1 MILAN
6 HGIVSSSGGSAPL
19 LLDTYSGAT
28 GAYSLRK
35 LRTAY
40 TGNAIRIRRSS
51 DNTSQDIGFV
61 NGELDT
67 TSISNFVGANSGFVS
82 VWYDQSGNGYNF
94 EQSTLNNQPQ
104 LVSGGNLITK
114 NEKPTILFDGISEFM
129 TIPTSTFSMAFLHT
143 IGKSF
148 VSVVGYNRVVNDGF
162 IINNNYGASAN
173 IGYALNT
180 NTARNIDSFTTRG
193 VSGQATVSNSTNTT
207 PLTNNNLF
215 IINDEKDNGNATA
228 SLRSKIYVNNG
239 SSLNL
244 NTLTNS
250 PSVNNASHDLTIGA
264 SSGGSPKYYYYDGGI
279 SQLIMWNS
287 DQSSNRVGITT
298 DINTQYLIY

>member
-1 MILAN
+1 MIL
-6 HGIVSSSGGSAPL
+6 GINGIIAGRGQNIIP
-19 LLDTYSGAT
+19 LLDTYSGSAA
-28 GAYSLRK
+28 AYSFMK

-40 TGNAIRIRRSS
+40 NGNVVRIRRSS
-51 DNTSQDIGFV
+51 DNTSLDIGF
-61 NGELDT
+61 NGNQLDT
-67 TSISNFVGANSGFVS
+67 TSLLSFVGSNDGYVS
-82 VWYDQSGNGYNF
+82 IWYDQSGNGYNF
-94 EQSTLNNQPQ
+94 EQSTLNNQPK

-114 NEKPTILFDGISEFM
+114 NSKPTILFDGISDFM

-143 IGKSF
+143 SSKSF

-173 IGYALNT
+173 VGYSLNT
-180 NTARNIDSFTTRG
+180 TTTRNIESFTTRG

-239 SSLNL
+239 GSLNL
-244 NTLTNS
+244 NTLTNN
-250 PSVNNASHDLTIGA
+250 PSIANASHDLTIGA
-264 SSGGSPKYYYYDGGI
+264 SSGASTKYYYYDGGI

-287 DQSSNRVGITT
+287 DQSSNRIGITT